1 MYNPKQRIKGIQL
14 MPVGANLFAL
24 FSAAWANKFAP
35 TRFDQGF
42 FIIGVIYLLLLS
54 IEAA

>member
-1 MYNPKQRIKGIQL
+1 